1 MQENGRKELKSCK
14 LYCLKFV
21 GKVDFIYICIKQISQ
36 DYEHKGISFD
46 LDRGA
51 VR

>member
-21 GKVDFIYICIKQISQ
+21 GEVDFIYISSKKVKAETVFVSGKEC
-36 DYEHKGISFD
+36 
-46 LDRGA
+46 LTA
-51 VR
+51 